1 MHSYFIGNSNPFHA
15 YINIHTSVSYIHQ
28 DPVLT
33 DEFLELVLCSH
44 FEQDLVCTEKRI
56 TETSLILYKK
66 KDHTNEI
73 DLLQRITKIEKIHKR
88 LMNKTRDNTTKYS
101 QKVQRKITDDSHN
114 RDA

>member
-1 MHSYFIGNSNPFHA
+1 MYGKENHRN
-15 YINIHTSVSYIHQ
+15 
-28 DPVLT
+28 
-33 DEFLELVLCSH
+33 EF
-44 FEQDLVCTEKRI
+44 D
-56 TETSLILYKK
+56 SLQK